1 MGFFEK
7 LRSGL
12 AKARKTFFEGL
23 SQLLKGKRISKE
35 VLEELE
41 ERLITADVGYET
53 TQYIIEKLKQTQTD
67 DAFNTLKEI
76 LIELLVDNNQINV
89 ESDKPFVITIVG
101 VNGTGKTTTAAKLAA
116 YFQTLGKT
124 VVLGAADT
132 FRAAAIEQ
140 LQEWG
145 NRIGCTVIS
154 HNEGADSAAVAFDT
168 VNHAKAKQKD
178 IVIID
183 TAGRLHTKKNLM
195 EELRKVHRVV
205 GKVVEKAPHEVLL
218 VIDATTGQNG
228 LVQAKIFKEMVD
240 VTGVVITKLDGT
252 AKGGIA
258 LAIKKELGL
267 PIKFIGVGEG
277 IEDLRPFD
285 AKDFVDALLD

>member
-67 DAFNTLKEI
+67 DAFSTLKEI
-76 LIELLVDNNQINV
+76 LVELLEGDSQINV
-89 ESDKPFVITIVG
+89 ESDKPFVITVVG
-101 VNGTGKTTTAAKLAA
+101 VNGTGKTTTVAKLAA
-116 YFQTLGKT
+116 YFQSLGKT

-267 PIKFIGVGEG
+267 PIKFIGIGED